1 MGTAA
6 KISGVEPSAIN
17 KVDGVAI
24 SSVAKVNYQ
33 TISLFSNDSAFDFDG
48 SNDYFTFG
56 NSSELMTTEFSLSI
70 WVKSSNWTTWDV
82 IVARDILWNG
92 SNSPHNQG
100 WKLMVKDLGG
110 AEGQSIQLRHSN
122 ASSGPSFSVSGNLS
136 TDTWYHI
143 ATTYDPDASGGTG
156 KIYLDGTLKDTET
169 SMALVFTD
177 LSGTNFLVGAR
188 NQDTSGGAGKD
199 TFLGVIDEVAYY
211 NVALTSGQVS
221 TISSEP
227 KDLASIS
234 PSPTHWWRMGDDSG
248 DVFAGG
254 TWTAVDQVGS
264 LDGTGTNMAS
274 DDKVTG
280 AS

>member
-1 MGTAA
+1 
-6 KISGVEPSAIN
+6 
-17 KVDGVAI
+17 
-24 SSVAKVNYQ
+24 
-33 TISLFSNDSAFDFDG
+33 
-48 SNDYFTFG
+48 
-56 NSSELMTTEFSLSI
+56 
-70 WVKSSNWTTWDV
+70 
-82 IVARDILWNG
+82 
-92 SNSPHNQG
+92 
-100 WKLMVKDLGG
+100 
-110 AEGQSIQLRHSN
+110 
-122 ASSGPSFSVSGNLS
+122 
-136 TDTWYHI
+136 
-143 ATTYDPDASGGTG
+143 
-156 KIYLDGTLKDTET
+156 
-169 SMALVFTD
+169 
-177 LSGTNFLVGAR
+177 FLVGAR
-188 NQDTSGGAGKD
+188 NQDTGGGAGKD